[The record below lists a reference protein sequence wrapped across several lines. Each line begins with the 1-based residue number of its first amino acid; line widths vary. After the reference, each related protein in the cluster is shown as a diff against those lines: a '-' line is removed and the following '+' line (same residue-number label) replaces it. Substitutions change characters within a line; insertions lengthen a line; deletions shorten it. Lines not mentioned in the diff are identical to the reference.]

1 MKKLL
6 KNEIYVN
13 VKINKKVNFDFIKKK
28 IINFINRPNLKD
40 TDTKKILKTN
50 FKKWKNYTN
59 PLSKSAIS
67 IRSIKISK
75 KKKISS
81 PIIIKN
87 KLNLKHNNI
96 EEETINVKEI
106 IPRIRI
112 NEKIRLLVSIKHK
125 AKILFNKWKKQIGIS
140 SEKKQNKSKL
150 NLILLAKEI
159 NRKRCR
165 SDNFAILYKQKSNLL
180 YSNILKYNIKKYFNK
195 IFNKHIKNII
205 PRMKKLI
212 ILYKKIPLLVDLIQ
226 TNLIK
231 YSFRKIIKKS
241 YEDNE
246 KYDKMCNKV
255 NNKKVLPTLENISA
269 LIIQNKY
276 KQYLIKKNKKE
287 KLFNLISKIDKLD
300 EDNFFSL
307 IYLCKWYYKIKLE
320 NEKKM
325 NTFNNLKS
333 LFNRLINKIIVH
345 KLYSLTE
352 KYADY
357 ISINILIDTLKN
369 CFFRKIFNYI
379 RLKFLLDKIL
389 SDDNEQFKKKY
400 VRSKLMKQWNNKCKL
415 LRRRKNSLM
424 KMIKILQSH
433 FVKSIINYS
442 KFKKLKL
449 ILITISLVKKG
460 NYNNK

>member
-1 MKKLL
+1 
-6 KNEIYVN
+6 
-13 VKINKKVNFDFIKKK
+13 
-28 IINFINRPNLKD
+28 
-40 TDTKKILKTN
+40 
-50 FKKWKNYTN
+50 
-59 PLSKSAIS
+59 
-67 IRSIKISK
+67 
-75 KKKISS
+75 
-81 PIIIKN
+81 
-87 KLNLKHNNI
+87 
-96 EEETINVKEI
+96 
-106 IPRIRI
+106 
-112 NEKIRLLVSIKHK
+112 
-125 AKILFNKWKKQIGIS
+125 
-140 SEKKQNKSKL
+140 
-150 NLILLAKEI
+150 
-159 NRKRCR
+159 
-165 SDNFAILYKQKSNLL
+165 
-180 YSNILKYNIKKYFNK
+180 
-195 IFNKHIKNII
+195 
-205 PRMKKLI
+205 MKKLI

-276 KQYLIKKNKKE
+276 KQYLMKKNKKE

-325 NTFNNLKS
+325 NTFNHLKS

>member
-1 MKKLL
+1 
-6 KNEIYVN
+6 
-13 VKINKKVNFDFIKKK
+13 
-28 IINFINRPNLKD
+28 
-40 TDTKKILKTN
+40 
-50 FKKWKNYTN
+50 
-59 PLSKSAIS
+59 
-67 IRSIKISK
+67 
-75 KKKISS
+75 
-81 PIIIKN
+81 
-87 KLNLKHNNI
+87 
-96 EEETINVKEI
+96 
-106 IPRIRI
+106 
-112 NEKIRLLVSIKHK
+112 
-125 AKILFNKWKKQIGIS
+125 
-140 SEKKQNKSKL
+140 
-150 NLILLAKEI
+150 
-159 NRKRCR
+159 
-165 SDNFAILYKQKSNLL
+165 
-180 YSNILKYNIKKYFNK
+180 
-195 IFNKHIKNII
+195 
-205 PRMKKLI
+205 
-212 ILYKKIPLLVDLIQ
+212 
-226 TNLIK
+226 
-231 YSFRKIIKKS
+231 
-241 YEDNE
+241 
-246 KYDKMCNKV
+246 
-255 NNKKVLPTLENISA
+255 
-269 LIIQNKY
+269 
-276 KQYLIKKNKKE
+276 
-287 KLFNLISKIDKLD
+287 
-300 EDNFFSL
+300 
-307 IYLCKWYYKIKLE
+307 
-320 NEKKM
+320 M